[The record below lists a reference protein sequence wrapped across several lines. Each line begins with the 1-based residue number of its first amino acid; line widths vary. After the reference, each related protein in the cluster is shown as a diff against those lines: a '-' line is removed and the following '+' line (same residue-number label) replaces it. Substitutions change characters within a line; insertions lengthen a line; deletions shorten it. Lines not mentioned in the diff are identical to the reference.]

1 MSAPSWDLFIV
12 IFFAVITGY
21 GFILQK
27 EKTAATLLATYVAL
41 VITTVWGQTIFDLL
55 SGNTVLFNQVWF
67 RTNANP
73 FVIKT
78 VIFGLFIVLLSLKAE
93 YISTRAGVV
102 GSSIVLFLYSFLNAG
117 LIISSVISFMDSASR
132 DLLLSQSNV
141 ANLVYHYLEWWIIL
155 PAVVLIVAGFK
166 RRSPYQDMP

>member
-1 MSAPSWDLFIV
+1 MSTPSWDLFIV

-27 EKTAATLLATYVAL
+27 EKTAATLISTYVAL
-41 VITTVWGQTIFDLL
+41 VVTTVWGQTIFDLL
-55 SGNTVLFNQVWF
+55 TGNTVLFNQVWF

-78 VIFGLFIVLLSLKAE
+78 IIFSLFIVLLALKAE
-93 YISTRAGVV
+93 YISTRAGAV

-117 LIISSVISFMDSASR
+117 LIISVVISFMDEVSR
-132 DLLLSQSNV
+132 DLLVSQSHI
-141 ANLVYHYLEWWIIL
+141 ADLIFKYHEWWIIL
-155 PAVVLIVAGFK
+155 PAIVLIIAGFK
-166 RRSPYQDMP
+166 RKSPYQEIP